1 MKLLLSYET
10 IDVDAED
17 WLGDTAL
24 TTAALWGYNEII
36 EMLLAAGADLEH
48 TASDFLDSATALK
61 SAAMWG
67 YDDTVQVGSLPPSL
81 QFILSTL
88 VLAPDRSWC
97 RRGPSDWALERHRLG
112 KYI

>member
-17 WLGDTAL
+17 WLGGTAL

-36 EMLLAAGADLEH
+36 KMLLAAGADLEH
-48 TASDFLDSATALK
+48 AAQWTMPSGATALK
-61 SAAMWG
+61 SAALWG
-67 YDDTVQVGSLPPSL
+67 YDDTVQVGSLPSYYQL
-81 QFILSTL
+81 LTL
-88 VLAPDRSWC
+88 VLASDRSWC
-97 RRGPSDWALERHRLG
+97 RRGPSDRVVERDHPG